1 MRELKDRFALADEI
15 DVRDQ
20 WGEARR
26 RAAVPEA
33 PLRALE
39 WPPGTG
45 RRLVAIG
52 VAFAV
57 FATAAMFAWE
67 AFHGDVR
74 SRPGPAIETP
84 PVDLAGD
91 LGPGWSE
98 LSPPPEVRTKA
109 ATAWTGSQLVIW
121 GGYVFDGGGDKTP
134 NDDGFMFDA
143 GSRTWGP
150 MPAGPLSPRSDA
162 ASAWSGSE
170 FLIWGGFTGDCC
182 VPSEMFLDDGAAFD
196 PATGR
201 WRALPA
207 SPLSERAPFSVWTG
221 RELIVWGS
229 RDRSVRHPDGAAYDP
244 DTNTWRPIADGPIEL
259 TDGSAVWTGEEM
271 IVFGAAL
278 NGNNHAGTETDIGA
292 AYNPTTD
299 KWRRIQD
306 STLSPQ
312 AVTATWPGSGEM
324 IAWDY
329 EQATAAYDPRSD
341 TWRDLPQVPL
351 QFAECHPRS
360 VAIPGHVFG
369 DFCGGLVTFSVA
381 DDRWE
386 KIRRDEIR
394 GWVTQPVAAGSAF
407 LVMAHPLELS
417 DEPGVTF
424 DTKMFAYVP
433 RAVGTNSEVAHLE
446 PFVPG
451 TEMVGDEV
459 RMPLVFPDGTEATL
473 VYPDSLALAEM
484 GVQPDVAYAFDGRYQ
499 GRIVFLHDPD
509 APIARFVD
517 PDGPAMLINSSAGGL
532 ELLRARGEDPPYWL
546 RFELPSWTVLVPIEA
561 PMPERAVERAALALQ
576 VAGSL
581 KVRETAS
588 GFPVIETPGNAKL
601 AEGFGEAGGPELT
614 FGDALAE
621 PDMVSQLDA
630 LLILS
635 PDGCDPAR
643 AEPFSGGNG
652 SICLGDGA
660 VFGSIYG
667 DREFGRGVM
676 EGLHVEDFRQ
686 A

>member
-1 MRELKDRFALADEI
+1 MTELKERFSLAEEI
-15 DVRDQ
+15 DTRDL
-20 WGEARR
+20 WDEARR
-26 RAAVPEA
+26 RAASPEVP
-33 PLRALE
+33 PRRQE

-45 RRLVAIG
+45 RRLVAVA

-57 FATAAMFAWE
+57 FATAAIFAWDLS
-67 AFHGDVR
+67 HPDP
-74 SRPGPAIETP
+74 RPGPAIERP
-84 PVDLAGD
+84 SVDLAED

-98 LSPPPEVRTKA
+98 LPPPPEVRTNA

-207 SPLSERAPFSVWTG
+207 SPLGERAPFSVWTG

-229 RDRSVRHPDGAAYDP
+229 RDRTVRRLDGAAYDP
-244 DTNTWRPIADGPIEL
+244 DTSRWRPIADGPIEL

-278 NGNNHAGTETDIGA
+278 DGNNHAGTETNIGA

-299 KWRRIQD
+299 TWRRIQD

-360 VAIPGHVFG
+360 VAIPGQVFG
-369 DFCGGLVTFSVA
+369 DFCGGSVTFSVA
-381 DDRWE
+381 EDRWE

-394 GWVTQPVAAGSAF
+394 GWVTEPVAAGSAF

-433 RAVGTNSEVAHLE
+433 PGTDAASRETDPA
-446 PFVPG
+446 PFVPA
-451 TEMVGDEV
+451 TEMGGDEI
-459 RMPLVFPDGTEATL
+459 RMPVTFPDGSTGTL
-473 VYPDSLALAEM
+473 VYPRELALAEM
-484 GVQPDVAYAFDGRYQ
+484 GVQPDVTYSFRERYQ
-499 GRIVFLHDPD
+499 GPIVFLHDRD
-509 APIARFVD
+509 ASIRRFVERTEPVAIVNSDRRIEIWAARGNDVDARFWMRV
-517 PDGPAMLINSSAGGL
+517 S
-532 ELLRARGEDPPYWL
+532 
-546 RFELPSWTVLVPIEA
+546 LPSWTVLVPLE
-561 PMPERAVERAALALQ
+561 EQGLAEQ
-576 VAGSL
+576 VATSL
-581 KVRETAS
+581 DVRETAD
-588 GFPVIETPGNAKL
+588 GFPVVEASGSAAL
-601 AEGFGEAGGPELT
+601 SEGFGEAGGAQLA
-614 FGDALAE
+614 FGDALAA
-621 PDMVSQLDA
+621 PDMVSQLNA
-630 LLILS
+630 VIFLS
-635 PDGCDPAR
+635 PDGCSPTT
-643 AEPFSGGNG
+643 EGPPYGGYG
-652 SICLGDGA
+652 SSCLGGGT
-660 VFGSIYG
+660 VFASIYG
-667 DREFGRGVM
+667 IHGFVPSVI
-676 EGLHVEDFRQ
+676 EGLRVEDFRQ